1 MKDNTRIIDLR
12 KMANKL
18 RQLTLRAIYDGG
30 SGHPGGSLSAVD
42 IITALYFSELSLRP
56 EEPRW
61 PGRDRFILSKGHA
74 CPALYAALAMR
85 GFFSEE
91 LLKTLR
97 QTGSML
103 QGHPD
108 MRKTPGV
115 EMNTGPLGMG
125 ASAGIG
131 MALGLRMEERS
142 SRVYV
147 LMSDGEM
154 EEGSVWEAAMFASHK
169 KLDNMAAFI
178 DYNKLQCEGPVD
190 EIMAL
195 EPLADKWRSFGWHV
209 IEIDGHDMGRI
220 LEALEEAK
228 TVKGRP
234 TCIIAHTVKG
244 KGVSFMEN
252 EQGWHGS
259 APPNDEELGRA
270 MAELESGMEGLI

>member
-1 MKDNTRIIDLR
+1 MKDDTKIKDLEKR
-12 KMANKL
+12 AKRL
-18 RQLTLRAIYDGG
+18 RRLALKAIYDGG
-30 SGHPGGSLSAVD
+30 SGHPGGSLSAAD
-42 IITALYFSELSLRP
+42 IIAALYFSELSLRP

-61 PGRDRFILSKGHA
+61 ADRDRFILSKGHA

-85 GFFSEE
+85 GFFPEE
-91 LLKTLR
+91 ALKTLR
-97 QTGSML
+97 HTGSML

-131 MALGLRMEERS
+131 MALGLRMEGRS

-169 KLDNMAAFI
+169 KLDNLTAFV

-220 LEALEEAK
+220 LEALEESKA
-228 TVKGRP
+228 VKGRP
-234 TCIIAHTVKG
+234 ACIIAHTVKG

-252 EQGWHGS
+252 VAGWHGS
-259 APPNDEELGRA
+259 APPNDEELDRA
-270 MAELESGMEGLI
+270 LAELGSGTGGLR